1 MSVRDE
7 ITRLETAKSD
17 IETAIE
23 TCGVNVPDTEKISAY
38 ASYIRQIPSAI
49 FSELNAGPFGGE
61 DAFIRT
67 IEQTD
72 GVIEATTGGLVS
84 SSLSGLAP
92 KIGTASSATISK
104 QADEWVLTS
113 TKGATPTWRKLP
125 VNAFKNDNDNTTY
138 TLSGAL
144 DGNTFVSTLT
154 PSSGSPTTATVPAM
168 GAASDSAAG
177 TAGLVPAPAKN
188 NEGKF
193 LRGDGTWAIPSKSEN
208 SYYLY
213 TQYQNST
220 DFYPNYKAY
229 LKWIANDVAAFH
241 FTDGTYKFK
250 ANLADSV
257 PWTGVT
263 GRPTA
268 LSEFTDD
275 ILANHYLPLSGGQLT
290 GNLTLYAGS
299 GNSPYI
305 RFQRGSNKADTLCD
319 WTIVD
324 EGGYLIFREG
334 VNGAEEDVLKICGSA
349 NTSAFTGSVSAASF
363 VGSLT
368 GNASSSTYATYL
380 GTKDSNYS
388 KSSLDSALADRYS
401 YSTSRTKN
409 TVLAAPNGSDGSATF
424 RALVAA
430 DLPSHNHSSAQI
442 TSLTSYTKAT
452 KNGSLATTDTLNSAL
467 GKLEYKA
474 DLGKSAYDI
483 ISAAYDGDGVIENLT
498 EILKVLEGISD
509 TDTITSII
517 GKYLPL
523 TGGSLSSEAYISWT
537 DRGAWG
543 NSSAVYPYSYGGLSW
558 SGTSDWIKLYGK
570 EESSDKLNLIIE
582 FGDDS
587 GHDIK
592 LIDNGTERIVMHSG
606 NYTSYTVEKD
616 GTGATGTWAIDISG
630 NAATATNAGN
640 ADTLDSYHA
649 NTGHTPFGKIPTI
662 ATDGVM
668 EIGKYIDFHHDNTAS
683 KDYSTRLYCQGEYGN
698 SVKLPTTNGTLALTS
713 QIPSTLANPEALTI
727 FGVAYDGSA
736 AKTVTAT
743 TMISTLTEGTSDV
756 TDKTEILTSYAS
768 DNGFA
773 DSAAQNVVY
782 KRKANKLYNYINK
795 KLKDDHAGLDKV
807 GTVTSVTVT
816 GDNGLSGTGT
826 ITTSGTITLSNAG
839 VRSLVVGTDNNANKL
854 AVNTGGTTSYL
865 TVPFATNSTKASYLH
880 YDNIGGGSSDT
891 HDSVLKSYFNSN
903 KSSIPRNS
911 LLGMYSGA
919 YGNGSYYMGYFLSGY
934 DSSPYGGFFVAHYA
948 NPYYVG
954 ISNGSY
960 TTQHILT
967 STNYTD
973 YTVKKDGTGATGTW
987 GIDISGNAATATT
1000 AESTTK
1006 LARAGYLESD
1016 SAIDNFLEANTFKY
1030 ALFKTTSANKVA
1042 MASNDGML
1050 LSIPWS
1056 STTYGFQL
1064 AFDDTTNCVMK
1075 GRGKATNWGSWHTF
1089 IHSGNYTSY
1098 VNETNFPGINKTGTV
1113 TKVSTGTGLTGGDV
1127 TTTGTI
1133 KCNLSKETSL
1143 GTLGSTSKLYAV
1155 GVDANGKLCVKVPW
1169 EKGLASESDPV
1180 FSASAAAGITA
1191 ADIANWNSKTSN
1203 TGDITGVTAGD
1214 GLTGGATSG
1223 TATLN
1228 VGAGTGISVAAD
1240 TVSISSA
1247 YQTKISNG
1255 VTAYGW
1261 GNHADA
1267 GYLDHHQTI
1276 YSLTIKNS
1284 AGTEQLTYTPN
1295 SDAGSITLTK
1305 AMVGLG
1311 NVDNTA
1317 DADKTVAVANK
1328 LGTATKGSV
1337 TKPIYLSS
1345 GSATECNTYAGG
1357 TAVTLNGS
1365 SKAASTASFYAPT
1378 GFGTSGYLLQS
1389 NGSSAPTWTNTI
1401 GSSTTALGTSYIT
1414 NMYADA
1420 LYLKSYYPTSG
1431 DIYISGFTTVP
1442 DSTSRVRL
1450 YTARYA
1456 LIKNNNN
1463 SSACAIYAP
1472 GGFYESSDERLKQL
1486 LNPLQVS
1493 LDDICKLRKIYY
1505 TWKDDPNSGR
1515 QLGVV
1520 AQDVQKL
1527 YPELV
1532 DINTDTGYLSLAY
1545 DKLSVIALGAIDK
1558 LYEIFKKLSLEN
1570 ESLKNR
1576 LENLEKLI

>member
-49 FSELNAGPFGGE
+49 FSELNVAQVGGA
-61 DAFIRT
+61 DAYIKT
-67 IEQTD
+67 IKQTN
-72 GVIEATTGGLVS
+72 GVIKATTGGLVS
-84 SSLSGLAP
+84 SSSSGLTP

-104 QADEWVLTS
+104 QADEWILTS

-144 DGNTFVSTLT
+144 DGNAFVSTLT

-168 GAASDSAAG
+168 TGASSNAAG
-177 TAGLVPAPAKN
+177 KAGLVPAPAKN

-229 LKWIANDVAAFH
+229 LKWIANDVVAFH

-334 VNGAEEDVLKICGSA
+334 VNGVEEDVLKICGSA

-483 ISAAYDGDGVIENLT
+483 ISAAYDGDGIIENLT

-582 FGDDS
+582 FGDDT

-606 NYTSYTVEKD
+606 NYTSYTVKKD

-668 EIGKYIDFHHDNTAS
+668 EIGKHIDFHHDNTAG

-826 ITTSGTITLSNAG
+826 VTTSGTITLSNSG
-839 VRSLVVGTDNNANKL
+839 VRSTTINGNYLR
-854 AVNTGGTTSYL
+854 VNTNGTNADL
-865 TVPFATNSTKASYLH
+865 T
-880 YDNIGGGSSDT
+880 
-891 HDSVLKSYFNSN
+891 
-903 KSSIPRNS
+903 IP
-911 LLGMYSGA
+911 Y
-919 YGNGSYYMGYFLSGY
+919 
-934 DSSPYGGFFVAHYA
+934 
-948 NPYYVG
+948 
-954 ISNGSY
+954 
-960 TTQHILT
+960 
-967 STNYTD
+967 
-973 YTVKKDGTGATGTW
+973 
-987 GIDISGNAATATT
+987 ATT
-1000 AESTTK
+1000 ANSANWLNPNSDLTYGASGLQYFNATLST
-1006 LARAGYLESD
+1006 RG
-1016 SAIDNFLEANTFKY
+1016 EANTNGTPTNDWY
-1030 ALFKTTSANKVA
+1030 HIIRMNHANKGGYYVDLA
-1042 MASNDGML
+1042 ACFHNSQLHYRRIANGTNYGWVRLLDYGMT
-1050 LSIPWS
+1050 S
-1056 STTYGFQL
+1056 SP
-1064 AFDDTTNCVMK
+1064 
-1075 GRGKATNWGSWHTF
+1075 KAISHTNWSGTDDRSSVIPTLNFLSYWNGAYNSSNSSNLTYCANGTILGSN
-1089 IHSGNYTSY
+1089 NYTSY
-1098 VNETNFPGINKTGTV
+1098 VNETNFPGIKKTGTV

-1143 GTLGSTSKLYAV
+1143 GTLGSTAKLYAI

-1240 TVSISSA
+1240 AVSISSA

-1255 VTAYGW
+1255 ATAYGW
-1261 GNHADA
+1261 GNHADV
-1267 GYLDHHQTI
+1267 GYLKNHQTI

-1378 GFGTSGYLLQS
+1378 GSGTSGYLLQS

-1420 LYLKSYYPTSG
+1420 LYIKSYYPTSG

>member
-49 FSELNAGPFGGE
+49 FSELNVAQVGGV
-61 DAFIRT
+61 DAYIKT
-67 IEQTD
+67 IKQTN
-72 GVIEATTGGLVS
+72 GVIKATTGGLVS
-84 SSLSGLAP
+84 SSSSGLTP

-104 QADEWVLTS
+104 QADEWILTS

-144 DGNTFVSTLT
+144 DGNAFVSTLT
-154 PSSGSPTTATVPAM
+154 PSSGLPTTATVPAM
-168 GAASDSAAG
+168 TGASSNAAG
-177 TAGLVPAPAKN
+177 KAGLVPAPAKN

-349 NTSAFTGSVSAASF
+349 NTSVFTGSVSAASF

-409 TVLAAPNGSDGSATF
+409 TVLAAPNGSDGSAIF

-483 ISAAYDGDGVIENLT
+483 ISAAYDGDGIIENLT
-498 EILKVLEGISD
+498 EILKVLKGISD

-592 LIDNGTERIVMHSG
+592 LIDNDTERIVMHSG

-616 GTGATGTWAIDISG
+616 GTGATGTWDINKSG
-630 NAATATNAGN
+630 NAATATNADN
-640 ADTLDSYHA
+640 AETLDSYHA
-649 NTGHTPFGKIPTI
+649 NTGDTPFVKIPII
-662 ATDGVM
+662 AVDGVM
-668 EIGKYIDFHHDNTAS
+668 EIGKYIDFHYDNTAG

-698 SVKLPTTNGTLALTS
+698 RVKLPTTNGTLALTS

-743 TMISTLTEGTSDV
+743 TMISTLSEGTSDV

-795 KLKDDHAGLDKV
+795 KLKDEHAGLDKV
-807 GTVTSVTVT
+807 
-816 GDNGLSGTGT
+816 
-826 ITTSGTITLSNAG
+826 
-839 VRSLVVGTDNNANKL
+839 
-854 AVNTGGTTSYL
+854 
-865 TVPFATNSTKASYLH
+865 
-880 YDNIGGGSSDT
+880 
-891 HDSVLKSYFNSN
+891 
-903 KSSIPRNS
+903 
-911 LLGMYSGA
+911 
-919 YGNGSYYMGYFLSGY
+919 
-934 DSSPYGGFFVAHYA
+934 
-948 NPYYVG
+948 
-954 ISNGSY
+954 
-960 TTQHILT
+960 
-967 STNYTD
+967 
-973 YTVKKDGTGATGTW
+973 
-987 GIDISGNAATATT
+987 
-1000 AESTTK
+1000 
-1006 LARAGYLESD
+1006 
-1016 SAIDNFLEANTFKY
+1016 
-1030 ALFKTTSANKVA
+1030 
-1042 MASNDGML
+1042 
-1050 LSIPWS
+1050 
-1056 STTYGFQL
+1056 
-1064 AFDDTTNCVMK
+1064 
-1075 GRGKATNWGSWHTF
+1075 
-1089 IHSGNYTSY
+1089 
-1098 VNETNFPGINKTGTV
+1098 
-1113 TKVSTGTGLTGGDV
+1113 
-1127 TTTGTI
+1127 
-1133 KCNLSKETSL
+1133 
-1143 GTLGSTSKLYAV
+1143 
-1155 GVDANGKLCVKVPW
+1155 
-1169 EKGLASESDPV
+1169 
-1180 FSASAAAGITA
+1180 
-1191 ADIANWNSKTSN
+1191 
-1203 TGDITGVTAGD
+1203 
-1214 GLTGGATSG
+1214 
-1223 TATLN
+1223 
-1228 VGAGTGISVAAD
+1228 
-1240 TVSISSA
+1240 
-1247 YQTKISNG
+1247 
-1255 VTAYGW
+1255 
-1261 GNHADA
+1261 
-1267 GYLDHHQTI
+1267 
-1276 YSLTIKNS
+1276 
-1284 AGTEQLTYTPN
+1284 
-1295 SDAGSITLTK
+1295 
-1305 AMVGLG
+1305 
-1311 NVDNTA
+1311 
-1317 DADKTVAVANK
+1317 
-1328 LGTATKGSV
+1328 
-1337 TKPIYLSS
+1337 
-1345 GSATECNTYAGG
+1345 
-1357 TAVTLNGS
+1357 
-1365 SKAASTASFYAPT
+1365 
-1378 GFGTSGYLLQS
+1378 
-1389 NGSSAPTWTNTI
+1389 
-1401 GSSTTALGTSYIT
+1401 
-1414 NMYADA
+1414 
-1420 LYLKSYYPTSG
+1420 
-1431 DIYISGFTTVP
+1431 
-1442 DSTSRVRL
+1442 
-1450 YTARYA
+1450 
-1456 LIKNNNN
+1456 
-1463 SSACAIYAP
+1463 
-1472 GGFYESSDERLKQL
+1472 
-1486 LNPLQVS
+1486 
-1493 LDDICKLRKIYY
+1493 
-1505 TWKDDPNSGR
+1505 
-1515 QLGVV
+1515 
-1520 AQDVQKL
+1520 
-1527 YPELV
+1527 
-1532 DINTDTGYLSLAY
+1532 
-1545 DKLSVIALGAIDK
+1545 
-1558 LYEIFKKLSLEN
+1558 
-1570 ESLKNR
+1570 
-1576 LENLEKLI
+1576 

>member
-49 FSELNAGPFGGE
+49 FSELNVAQVGGA
-61 DAFIRT
+61 DAYIKT
-67 IEQTD
+67 IKQTN
-72 GVIEATTGGLVS
+72 GVIKATTGGLVS
-84 SSLSGLAP
+84 SSSSGLTP

-104 QADEWVLTS
+104 QADEWILTS

-125 VNAFKNDNDNTTY
+125 GNAFKNDNDNTTY

-144 DGNTFVSTLT
+144 NGNAFVSTLT
-154 PSSGSPTTATVPAM
+154 PSSGSPTTATVPTM
-168 GAASDSAAG
+168 TGASSSVAG
-177 TAGLVPAPAKN
+177 KAGLVPAPAKN

-349 NTSAFTGSVSAASF
+349 NTSAFTGSVSATSF

-388 KSSLDSALADRYS
+388 KTSLDSALADRYS

-570 EESSDKLNLIIE
+570 EESSNKLNLIIE

-592 LIDNGTERIVMHSG
+592 LIDNGTERIVIHSG

-616 GTGATGTWAIDISG
+616 GTGATGTWGINVTGSSGSCTG
-630 NAATATNAGN
+630 NAATASSTAMWANSAVSTDLNTVENKHGWANSSGSVTNLPTSVSAGTVVSFSN
-640 ADTLDSYHA
+640 SSSKLQFFGGYKTTHGLYYRKWYNSSWEGWRTILDS
-649 NTGHTPFGKIPTI
+649 
-662 ATDGVM
+662 
-668 EIGKYIDFHHDNTAS
+668 DNW
-683 KDYSTRLYCQGEYGN
+683 
-698 SVKLPTTNGTLALTS
+698 TS
-713 QIPSTLANPEALTI
+713 FISIPSVGN
-727 FGVAYDGSA
+727 
-736 AKTVTAT
+736 
-743 TMISTLTEGTSDV
+743 
-756 TDKTEILTSYAS
+756 
-768 DNGFA
+768 
-773 DSAAQNVVY
+773 
-782 KRKANKLYNYINK
+782 
-795 KLKDDHAGLDKV
+795 
-807 GTVTSVTVT
+807 GTVTINQGGISKGSFTLNQNT
-816 GDNGLSGTGT
+816 AATINLTDTNYYHTPSYSSGLSIASGTGVDDMYVPDAGASQSGVVNTVAQTFAGEKTFSSIRLRSTSTMNYGGYLYFGDGSYSYITELSDDAMTIYSSRGVTISTSNSTYGTINLKSALSNLTYANTSYSGVVCDGMYLKSALYHIGSVYKLQSSTAISVSDGYGISGVTISQTKPRAGKCT
-826 ITTSGTITLSNAG
+826 ITVTNYSGFSIYVHTPHLVSLFIDAGGDSCHEHGFAYIQTDVTFPKSVSSGSTLSFSVIYGYMHTQKSWNTNDFT
-839 VRSLVVGTDNNANKL
+839 RSD
-854 AVNTGGTTSYL
+854 
-865 TVPFATNSTKASYLH
+865 
-880 YDNIGGGSSDT
+880 D
-891 HDSVLKSYFNSN
+891 
-903 KSSIPRNS
+903 
-911 LLGMYSGA
+911 
-919 YGNGSYYMGYFLSGY
+919 
-934 DSSPYGGFFVAHYA
+934 YGGFNCGV
-948 NPYYVG
+948 YV
-954 ISNGSY
+954 S
-960 TTQHILT
+960 
-967 STNYTD
+967 
-973 YTVKKDGTGATGTW
+973 
-987 GIDISGNAATATT
+987 
-1000 AESTTK
+1000 
-1006 LARAGYLESD
+1006 R
-1016 SAIDNFLEANTFKY
+1016 
-1030 ALFKTTSANKVA
+1030 
-1042 MASNDGML
+1042 
-1050 LSIPWS
+1050 
-1056 STTYGFQL
+1056 
-1064 AFDDTTNCVMK
+1064 
-1075 GRGKATNWGSWHTF
+1075 
-1089 IHSGNYTSY
+1089 Y
-1098 VNETNFPGINKTGTV
+1098 V
-1113 TKVSTGTGLTGGDV
+1113 
-1127 TTTGTI
+1127 
-1133 KCNLSKETSL
+1133 
-1143 GTLGSTSKLYAV
+1143 
-1155 GVDANGKLCVKVPW
+1155 
-1169 EKGLASESDPV
+1169 
-1180 FSASAAAGITA
+1180 
-1191 ADIANWNSKTSN
+1191 
-1203 TGDITGVTAGD
+1203 
-1214 GLTGGATSG
+1214 
-1223 TATLN
+1223 
-1228 VGAGTGISVAAD
+1228 
-1240 TVSISSA
+1240 
-1247 YQTKISNG
+1247 
-1255 VTAYGW
+1255 
-1261 GNHADA
+1261 
-1267 GYLDHHQTI
+1267 
-1276 YSLTIKNS
+1276 
-1284 AGTEQLTYTPN
+1284 
-1295 SDAGSITLTK
+1295 
-1305 AMVGLG
+1305 
-1311 NVDNTA
+1311 
-1317 DADKTVAVANK
+1317 
-1328 LGTATKGSV
+1328 
-1337 TKPIYLSS
+1337 
-1345 GSATECNTYAGG
+1345 
-1357 TAVTLNGS
+1357 
-1365 SKAASTASFYAPT
+1365 
-1378 GFGTSGYLLQS
+1378 
-1389 NGSSAPTWTNTI
+1389 
-1401 GSSTTALGTSYIT
+1401 
-1414 NMYADA
+1414 
-1420 LYLKSYYPTSG
+1420 
-1431 DIYISGFTTVP
+1431 
-1442 DSTSRVRL
+1442 
-1450 YTARYA
+1450 
-1456 LIKNNNN
+1456 
-1463 SSACAIYAP
+1463 
-1472 GGFYESSDERLKQL
+1472 
-1486 LNPLQVS
+1486 
-1493 LDDICKLRKIYY
+1493 
-1505 TWKDDPNSGR
+1505 
-1515 QLGVV
+1515 
-1520 AQDVQKL
+1520 
-1527 YPELV
+1527 
-1532 DINTDTGYLSLAY
+1532 
-1545 DKLSVIALGAIDK
+1545 
-1558 LYEIFKKLSLEN
+1558 
-1570 ESLKNR
+1570 
-1576 LENLEKLI
+1576 

>member
-154 PSSGSPTTATVPAM
+154 PSSGSLTTATVPAM
-168 GAASDSAAG
+168 IGASSNAAG
-177 TAGLVPAPAKN
+177 KAGLVPAPAKN

-349 NTSAFTGSVSAASF
+349 NTSAFTGSVSATSF

-368 GNASSSTYATYL
+368 GNADTSTYATYL
-380 GTKDSNYS
+380 GTSSDNYS
-388 KSSLDSALADRYS
+388 KATLDAALGDKYSSSVA
-401 YSTSRTKN
+401 RTKN
-409 TVLAAPNGSDGSATF
+409 TVLAAPNGQNGNATF

-606 NYTSYTVEKD
+606 NYTSYTVKKD

-668 EIGKYIDFHHDNTAS
+668 EIGKYIDFHHDNTAG

-795 KLKDDHAGLDKV
+795 KLKDDHAGLDNV

-826 ITTSGTITLSNAG
+826 VTTSGTITLSNSG
-839 VRSLVVGTDNNANKL
+839 VRSTTINGNYLR
-854 AVNTGGTTSYL
+854 VNTNGTNADL
-865 TVPFATNSTKASYLH
+865 T
-880 YDNIGGGSSDT
+880 
-891 HDSVLKSYFNSN
+891 
-903 KSSIPRNS
+903 IP
-911 LLGMYSGA
+911 Y
-919 YGNGSYYMGYFLSGY
+919 
-934 DSSPYGGFFVAHYA
+934 
-948 NPYYVG
+948 
-954 ISNGSY
+954 
-960 TTQHILT
+960 
-967 STNYTD
+967 
-973 YTVKKDGTGATGTW
+973 
-987 GIDISGNAATATT
+987 ATT
-1000 AESTTK
+1000 ANSANWLNPNSDLTYGASGLQYFNATLST
-1006 LARAGYLESD
+1006 RG
-1016 SAIDNFLEANTFKY
+1016 EANTNGTPTNDWY
-1030 ALFKTTSANKVA
+1030 HIIRMNHANKGGYYVDLA
-1042 MASNDGML
+1042 ACFHSSQLHYRRIANGTNYGWVRL
-1050 LSIPWS
+1050 LDYDMTS
-1056 STTYGFQL
+1056 SP
-1064 AFDDTTNCVMK
+1064 
-1075 GRGKATNWGSWHTF
+1075 KAISHTNWSGTDDRSGVIPTLNFLSYWNGAYNSSNSSNLTYCANGTILGSN
-1089 IHSGNYTSY
+1089 NYTSY
-1098 VNETNFPGINKTGTV
+1098 VNETNFPGIKKTGTV
-1113 TKVSTGTGLTGGDV
+1113 TKVSTGTGLTGGDI
-1127 TTTGTI
+1127 TSTGTI
-1133 KCNLSKETSL
+1133 KCNLNSETSL

-1240 TVSISSA
+1240 AVSISSA

-1255 VTAYGW
+1255 ATAYGW

-1284 AGTEQLTYTPN
+1284 AGTDQLTYTPN
-1295 SDAGSITLTK
+1295 SAEGSITLTK

-1337 TKPIYLSS
+1337 TKPIYLNA
-1345 GSATECNTYAGG
+1345 GTATECNTYAGG

-1378 GFGTSGYLLQS
+1378 TAGTSGYLLKS

-1401 GSSTTALGTSYIT
+1401 GSSTTALASSYIT
-1414 NMYADA
+1414 DMYADA

-1450 YTARYA
+1450 YTAKYA
-1456 LIKNNNN
+1456 LIKNNSN
-1463 SSACAIYAP
+1463 SSTCAIYAP
-1472 GGFYESSDERLKQL
+1472 GGFYESSDERLKHL